1 MLAHS
6 RRAGHGNTGASSGE
20 PGSEAAPAHRGV
32 AAAAMRAA
40 WLLLPA
46 LAALSAY
53 YVYLP
58 LPGTVSDPWKLMLL
72 DATFRAV
79 QQTVRQRSG
88 PAPGSGK
95 ADRLPPP
102 RPPPDAPQCRRR
114 LEAAAAAAMCAPR
127 RAGGGSRIALPHRS
141 RSPRGPRGN
150 RPIRRAAP
158 QAALGSYSRAGGVG
172 SITDIRGCSRSPV
185 ASRRSKWPRV
195 RVRRSAG
202 GGETRGQRRAGGATG
217 SPQAAGGF
225 VLIGKSSVHISAK
238 LASSLP
244 LWVPW
249 CGFC

>member
-1 MLAHS
+1 
-6 RRAGHGNTGASSGE
+6 
-20 PGSEAAPAHRGV
+20 
-32 AAAAMRAA
+32 MRTA

-79 QQTVRQRSG
+79 QQTVRQRPG
-88 PAPGSGK
+88 PAPGSGE

-102 RPPPDAPQCRRR
+102 PPSPRRTRPSAGGGWKRRPR
-114 LEAAAAAAMCAPR
+114 PRVAMCTPR
-127 RAGGGSRIALPHRS
+127 RAGGGSRIALPHPS

-172 SITDIRGCSRSPV
+172 SITDIRGCSRAPLCRVPV

-238 LASSLP
+238 LPSSLP
-244 LWVPW
+244 LWVSW
-249 CGFC
+249 CRFC